1 MIVNVKKLVLP
12 AGRLPTSPQE
22 QRTFL
27 DGYFDDLLASVK
39 TVPDGWEIDLNW
51 PTRADYY
58 VDPNLEQGLKWW
70 RAGTEIRDIPSQV
83 YHSDHGLI
91 ALRDSWTLYSWS
103 KWLTERH
110 ERGLA
115 THNVVIL
122 HVDDHN
128 DLMTP
133 RLTSR
138 DGIWRDTIFSEIFDL
153 YEPNT
158 VQLAILRG
166 VIGVGSFISPIIHTV
181 PYLQMRHL
189 SQSAPADNIEDDYLL
204 VRQTVADQLLDVI
217 GRRPSIGIF
226 HNGKLLEDKLQANI
240 AGPYRL
246 THRLDYWLADLPVAP
261 ILLHIDM
268 DYFNNRYNG
277 NSDWSKQS
285 SRHDPDFAQILR
297 KIDDLFDALSEAQV
311 VSRIENVTVA
321 LSPGFFP
328 AELWEVSIAQIKM
341 RLTEIGWAIANP

>member
-1 MIVNVKKLVLP
+1 
-12 AGRLPTSPQE
+12 
-22 QRTFL
+22 
-27 DGYFDDLLASVK
+27 
-39 TVPDGWEIDLNW
+39 
-51 PTRADYY
+51 
-58 VDPNLEQGLKWW
+58 
-70 RAGTEIRDIPSQV
+70 
-83 YHSDHGLI
+83 
-91 ALRDSWTLYSWS
+91 
-103 KWLTERH
+103 
-110 ERGLA
+110 
-115 THNVVIL
+115 
-122 HVDDHN
+122 
-128 DLMTP
+128 MTP

-285 SRHDPDFAQILR
+285 RLCS
-297 KIDDLFDALSEAQV
+297 
-311 VSRIENVTVA
+311 N
-321 LSPGFFP
+321 SP
-328 AELWEVSIAQIKM
+328 Q
-341 RLTEIGWAIANP
+341 N